1 MNLND
6 IKQRLPTIPGINGRD
21 EYFNSVVLLLLV
33 PVNGEF
39 HIVFEKRAANIPQA
53 GEICLPGGKRE
64 NNESLQ
70 TTAVRETEEELGIP
84 SHKITILGNLDT
96 LIAPLGVI
104 VDVIV
109 GYTEVDLS
117 TIKINEAEVTRCFTV
132 PLSFFQHTQ
141 PEEYKVMIKVHPTY
155 IDEATKQEVV
165 LLPWQELGVPEKY
178 ASPWGKL
185 NNQIYVYKA
194 EGEVIWG
201 ITARIVR
208 DFIQKIRPLKGLSK
222 K

>member
-6 IKQRLPTIPGINGRD
+6 IKQKLPAIPGINGRD
-21 EYFNSVVLLLLV
+21 EYFNSVVLLLLIE
-33 PVNGEF
+33 VNGEY
-39 HIVFEKRAANIPQA
+39 HIVFEKRANNIPQA
-53 GEICLPGGKRE
+53 GEICLPGGKCE
-64 NNESLQ
+64 LEESLE
-70 TTAVRETEEELGIP
+70 TTAIRETTEELGIP
-84 SHKITILGNLDT
+84 AERIQIIGRLDT

-104 VDVIV
+104 VDVFV
-109 GYTEVDLS
+109 GTSDISLEEMLINTHEVS
-117 TIKINEAEVTRCFTV
+117 KVFSV
-132 PLSFFQHTQ
+132 PLSYFEQTK

-185 NNQIYVYKA
+185 SNQVFVYKT

-208 DFIQKIRPLKGLSK
+208 DFVGKINP
-222 K
+222 

>member
-6 IKQRLPTIPGINGRD
+6 IKQKLPAIPGINGRD
-21 EYFNSVVLLLLV
+21 EYFNSVVLLLLIE
-33 PVNGEF
+33 VNGEY
-39 HIVFEKRAANIPQA
+39 HIVFEKRANNIPQA
-53 GEICLPGGKRE
+53 GEICLPGGKCE
-64 NNESLQ
+64 LEESLE
-70 TTAVRETEEELGIP
+70 TTAIRETTEELGIP
-84 SHKITILGNLDT
+84 AERIQIIGRLDT

-104 VDVIV
+104 VDVFV
-109 GYTEVDLS
+109 GTSDISLEEMLINTHEVS
-117 TIKINEAEVTRCFTV
+117 KVFSV
-132 PLSFFQHTQ
+132 PLSYFEQTK

-185 NNQIYVYKA
+185 SNQIFVYKT

-208 DFIQKIRPLKGLSK
+208 DFVGKINP
-222 K
+222 

>member
-1 MNLND
+1 MKIQD
-6 IKQRLPTIPGINGRD
+6 IISKLPAIPGINGRD
-21 EYFNSVVLLLLV
+21 EYFNSVVLLLLIQV
-33 PVNGEF
+33 KGEF
-39 HIVFEKRAANIPQA
+39 HIVFEKRANNIPQA
-53 GEICLPGGKRE
+53 GEICLPGGKCE
-64 NNESLQ
+64 LEESLE
-70 TTAVRETEEELGIP
+70 TTAIRETTEELGIP
-84 SHKITILGNLDT
+84 AERIQIIGRLDT

-104 VDVIV
+104 VDVFV
-109 GYTEVDLS
+109 GTSDISLEEMLINTHEVS
-117 TIKINEAEVTRCFTV
+117 KVFSV
-132 PLSFFQHTQ
+132 PLSYFEQTK

-185 NNQIYVYKA
+185 SNQVFVYKT

-208 DFIQKIRPLKGLSK
+208 DFVGKINP
-222 K
+222 

>member
-6 IKQRLPTIPGINGRD
+6 IKQKLPTIPGINGRD
-21 EYFNSVVLLLLV
+21 EYFNSVVLLLLIE
-33 PVNGEF
+33 VNGEY
-39 HIVFEKRAANIPQA
+39 HIVFEKRANNIPQA
-53 GEICLPGGKRE
+53 GEICLPGGKCE
-64 NNESLQ
+64 LEESLE
-70 TTAVRETEEELGIP
+70 TTAIRETTEELGIP
-84 SHKITILGNLDT
+84 AERIQIIGRLDT

-104 VDVIV
+104 VDVFV
-109 GYTEVDLS
+109 GTSDISLEEMLINTHEVS
-117 TIKINEAEVTRCFTV
+117 KVFSV
-132 PLSFFQHTQ
+132 PLSYFEQTK

-185 NNQIYVYKA
+185 SNQIFVYKT

-208 DFIQKIRPLKGLSK
+208 DFVGKINP
-222 K
+222 